1 MPPAARSAT
10 SAATPTTC
18 WPRAPPTPETTR
30 AWWPCASGDPP
41 ATWKQARSHG
51 YPARHGTMPYLK
63 GAGDHVMDQPDCGG
77 LSHAAFCYRSQPEY
91 AARVAAF
98 IQAGLAAGEPALV
111 AVPGAK
117 ARAIGDRLDDGP
129 GEVVF
134 TDMTELGRNPA
145 RIIPEV
151 RAFADKHPGQ
161 PVRFVG
167 EPVWPGRSAAEI
179 CEAARHE
186 ALINLAFAQAPMTI
200 LCPYDASGLTASVL
214 AGARRTHQ
222 VPAASGAT
230 GPTWRDN
237 LPPGCDRPLHP
248 VPAEAEVV
256 PYDTDLGPAR
266 RLVADHAR
274 RAGLGEERT
283 VDLVLAVNEIAANT
297 IRHTTGRGALHTW
310 PTTEEIVC
318 QAHDQSEINKP
329 LAGSVR
335 HGPGDRGHG
344 LWLVNQVCDMVELRT
359 GPAGTT
365 VRMHMRRAG

>member
-1 MPPAARSAT
+1 
-10 SAATPTTC
+10 
-18 WPRAPPTPETTR
+18 
-30 AWWPCASGDPP
+30 
-41 ATWKQARSHG
+41 
-51 YPARHGTMPYLK
+51 MPYLK
-63 GAGDHVMDQPDCGG
+63 GAGDHLMDQPDGDG

-91 AARVAAF
+91 AARVAAS

-200 LCPYDASGLTASVL
+200 LCPYDASGLAASVL

-230 GPTWRDN
+230 GQTWRDN
-237 LPPGCDRPLHP
+237 LPPRCDRPLGP
-248 VPAEAEVV
+248 PPAGAEALA
-256 PYDTDLGPAR
+256 YDTDLGSVR
-266 RLVADHAR
+266 RLVAGHAR
-274 RAGLGEERT
+274 RAGLAGERG
-283 VDLVLAVNEIAANT
+283 VDLVLAANEIAANT
-297 IRHTTGRGALHTW
+297 ISHTAGSGVLQVWHT
-310 PTTEEIVC
+310 PEEVMC
-318 QAHDQSEINKP
+318 QVHDQGEITDP
-329 LAGSVR
+329 LAGRVR
-335 HGPGDRGHG
+335 HGPEDRGHG
-344 LWLVNQVCDMVELRT
+344 LWLVNQVCDLVEMRT
-359 GPAGTT
+359 GRAGTT
-365 VRMHMRRAG
+365 VRMHMRLAG